1 MDDRGAGHGSSA
13 TGARPQVSSSQG
25 TGGRHAMGPVS
36 GPQPMMSRTPVRGF
50 PPVRGQ
56 LDEAFGLAHETWAGP
71 AAEAVG
77 RTDHFRYSAD
87 EDGDTH
93 DLFDEPVPSGTA
105 AAVAVAAA
113 ATQGGRRQNGRPRR
127 RFSSRA
133 AYIAMAALVLA
144 GAGIAG
150 FKYLYE
156 HRVNAP
162 VAATLTLPTTV
173 PANQDFVKALGKWQH
188 IGTRSEDP
196 SALTIDELFPPQ
208 FELNGSSFVRTAA
221 NLTTT
226 CSVAVY
232 GASLQAA
239 LQNGGCT
246 QVLRA
251 SYASG
256 RMMGTIGVVNLATA
270 DAAGKAGQV
279 TGPQEIIAPLAS
291 SSGVTSKLG
300 TGTGVVQ
307 AEVKGHYLILMWAEF
322 TDLKPPSTPAQR
334 QELEQFATN
343 LVLGSANIN
352 LSTRMLTG
360 KG

>member
-1 MDDRGAGHGSSA
+1 MDDRA
-13 TGARPQVSSSQG
+13 
-25 TGGRHAMGPVS
+25 
-36 GPQPMMSRTPVRGF
+36 RTPVRGF

-56 LDEAFGLAHETWAGP
+56 LDEAFGLSHDAWPGQAGEAVESTAAVHYP
-71 AAEAVG
+71 AA
-77 RTDHFRYSAD
+77 

-93 DLFDEPVPSGTA
+93 DMFEAPDPAAPVTPGTLGPP
-105 AAVAVAAA
+105 
-113 ATQGGRRQNGRPRR
+113 GGRRRNARSRR
-127 RFSSRA
+127 RFPRA
-133 AYIAMAALVLA
+133 AYLAMAAVVVI

-162 VAATLTLPTTV
+162 VSPTLRLPTTV
-173 PANQDFVKALGKWQH
+173 PNPDYIKALGKWQH
-188 IGTRSEDP
+188 IGARSEDP
-196 SALTIDELFPPQ
+196 KPPTIDQLFPAQ
-208 FELNGSSFVRTAA
+208 FELNGSSFVRAAA

-226 CSVAVY
+226 CSLAVY
-232 GASLQAA
+232 GANLQAA
-239 LQNGGCT
+239 LQDGDCS

-251 SYASG
+251 SYVSG
-256 RMMGTIGVVNLATA
+256 PMMGTIGVINLESASA
-270 DAAGKAGQV
+270 AAKAGKV

-291 SSGVTSKLG
+291 SKGVTSKLG

-322 TDLKPPSTPAQR
+322 TDLKSPTTSAQK
-334 QELEQFATN
+334 QQLEQFATN

>member
-1 MDDRGAGHGSSA
+1 MDDRG
-13 TGARPQVSSSQG
+13 
-25 TGGRHAMGPVS
+25 
-36 GPQPMMSRTPVRGF
+36 RTPVRGF
-50 PPVRGQ
+50 PPVGGQ
-56 LDEAFGLAHETWAGP
+56 LDEAFDLSHDAWPSPSG
-71 AAEAVG
+71 EAVEYTAVEYTG
-77 RTDHFRYSAD
+77 SPAGEAAYYTASYSAE

-93 DLFDEPVPSGTA
+93 DMFDVPGPAGT
-105 AAVAVAAA
+105 VPP
-113 ATQGGRRQNGRPRR
+113 GGRRRTARVRR
-127 RFSSRA
+127 RFPRA
-133 AYIAMAALVLA
+133 AYLAMAAVVVI

-162 VAATLTLPTTV
+162 VSPTLRLPTAV
-173 PANQDFVKALGKWQH
+173 PSNPDYIKALGKWQH
-188 IGTRSEDP
+188 IGTRSEDS
-196 SALTIDELFPPQ
+196 SAPTIDQLFPPQ

-221 NLTTT
+221 NLTET
-226 CSVAVY
+226 CSLAVY
-232 GASLQAA
+232 GANLQAA
-239 LQNGGCT
+239 LQNGDCS

-251 SYASG
+251 SYVSG
-256 RMMGTIGVVNLATA
+256 SMMGTIGVINLQSAS
-270 DAAGKAGQV
+270 AAAKVGKV
-279 TGPQEIIAPLAS
+279 TGPKEIIAPLAAS
-291 SSGVTSKLG
+291 KGVTSKLG

-322 TDLKPPSTPAQR
+322 TDLKSPSTSAQQ

>member
-1 MDDRGAGHGSSA
+1 MDERG
-13 TGARPQVSSSQG
+13 
-25 TGGRHAMGPVS
+25 
-36 GPQPMMSRTPVRGF
+36 RTPVRGF

-56 LDEAFGLAHETWAGP
+56 LDEAFGLSHDAWPGSAEQATEYT
-71 AAEAVG
+71 AAEYTAS
-77 RTDHFRYSAD
+77 FEYSAA

-93 DLFDEPVPSGTA
+93 DLYDGPVPA
-105 AAVAVAAA
+105 AAV
-113 ATQGGRRQNGRPRR
+113 TEGGRRRNAKVRR
-127 RFSSRA
+127 RFPRG
-133 AYIAMAALVLA
+133 AYLAMAGVVVI

-162 VAATLTLPTTV
+162 ISPALRLPTTV
-173 PANQDFVKALGKWQH
+173 PTNPDYIKALGKWQH

-196 SALTIDELFPPQ
+196 KAPTIDQLFPPQ

-221 NLTTT
+221 NTTTT
-226 CSVAVY
+226 CSLAVY

-239 LQNGGCT
+239 LQGGGCSE
-246 QVLRA
+246 VLRA
-251 SYASG
+251 SYVSG
-256 RMMGTIGVVNLATA
+256 PMMGTIGVINLVSATE
-270 DAAGKAGQV
+270 AGKAGKV
-279 TGPQEIIAPLAS
+279 TGPKEIIAPLAAS
-291 SSGVTSKLG
+291 KGVTSKLG

-322 TDLKPPSTPAQR
+322 TDLKSPSTSAQK